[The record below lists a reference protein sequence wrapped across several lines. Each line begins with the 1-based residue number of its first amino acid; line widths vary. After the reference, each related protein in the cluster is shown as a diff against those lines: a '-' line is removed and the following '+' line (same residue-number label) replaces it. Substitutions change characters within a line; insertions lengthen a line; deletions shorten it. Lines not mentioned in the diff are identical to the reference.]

1 MPKHG
6 KDGFERLNCGSEC
19 LTGND
24 GSKRLIGNYDSE
36 CLNCDH

>member
-6 KDGFERLNCGSEC
+6 KDGFECLNCGSKCLIGNDGFEH

-24 GSKRLIGNYDSE
+24 DSKRLNR
-36 CLNCDH
+36 DH